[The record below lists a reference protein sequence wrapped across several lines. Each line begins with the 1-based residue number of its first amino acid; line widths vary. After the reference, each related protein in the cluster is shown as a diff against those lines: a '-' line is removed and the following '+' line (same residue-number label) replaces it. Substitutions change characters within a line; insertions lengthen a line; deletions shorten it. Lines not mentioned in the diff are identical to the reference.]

1 MWPET
6 RISGVLSGLFEI
18 LKRKNFFC
26 WIGQATVT
34 LLALAWLIILFLK
47 SNHLWSLKLII
58 VSIFPLLKLSL
69 NNCKLDLFFKKIL
82 SWGSVLYLKILT
94 CMNSC
99 LLCLNRCYVN
109 VTWIYLRRSL
119 VDLTAQKMKFSI
131 KNLFSKRH
139 QIRSFLT
146 VFRHTVFYMQYNA
159 VFDHGC
165 TLGIPSN

>member
-34 LLALAWLIILFLK
+34 LLALAWLILFLK
-47 SNHLWSLKLII
+47 SNHLWSLKLIT
-58 VSIFPLLKLSL
+58 VPIFPLLKLSL
-69 NNCKLDLFFKKIL
+69 NNCKLDLFVKKIL

-109 VTWIYLRRSL
+109 VTWIYLRLSL
-119 VDLTAQKMKFSI
+119 VDLTAQKWRFLLRISSVNVNKSSVSRRFLGLYFSI
-131 KNLFSKRH
+131 CS
-139 QIRSFLT
+139 SFCSISQSYGT
-146 VFRHTVFYMQYNA
+146 T
-159 VFDHGC
+159 
-165 TLGIPSN
+165 